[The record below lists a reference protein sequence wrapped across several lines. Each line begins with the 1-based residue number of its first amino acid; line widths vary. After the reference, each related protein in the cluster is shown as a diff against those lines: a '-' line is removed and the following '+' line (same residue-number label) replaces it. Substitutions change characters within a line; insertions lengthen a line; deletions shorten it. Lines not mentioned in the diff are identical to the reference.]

1 MANGELGLGII
12 AGHRLFAT
20 HVQVARILVL
30 QKPIEVDALK
40 SVFVRSVA
48 IPGAATASP
57 ERRMVG

>member
-1 MANGELGLGII
+1 
-12 AGHRLFAT
+12 
-20 HVQVARILVL
+20 
-30 QKPIEVDALK
+30 VDALK